1 MNENKLSIQ
10 RHLTI
15 NRQTELDLKNRQN
28 LILKRQNTIKKLE
41 RLYTLEI
48 KRPQTQQNSSSKI
61 KQRTIIKLNVERKE
75 TNSHNQKTPFITETT
90 KDSIS
95 IRKDLNE
102 EKNKTINNNNT
113 INNNTIN
120 NIKHNS
126 NDFVPLRKSTT
137 LSDSVYNYIHKKNLK
152 SINLK
157 KNIVKQET
165 LNPKRY
171 LRKDMTLKEINQII
185 HGRKPKNP
193 LEISEEDK
201 IFNQFNKVN
210 NNNDNINNNNSNNTK
225 NENKKNHIKNI
236 KSENLTIEQKL
247 FINVYKLTPDFYEKV
262 FKAKKQKRKL
272 NLENYQNNLLKTINN
287 TFSPK
292 SVRQLEKKF
301 VKIRDDCKI
310 DLDNNCEFIKGLEK
324 TEKKIVKNI
333 NKINKTCVKVMRTT
347 GVDFGFGSFK
357 LPKVKFYRT
366 IKTKK
371 KNSNFFLNNSDSQS

>member
-171 LRKDMTLKEINQII
+171 ITKDMTLKAINQII

-201 IFNQFNKVN
+201 IFIQLNRDNK
-210 NNNDNINNNNSNNTK
+210 INNNNNNT
-225 NENKKNHIKNI
+225 NENKKTHIKNH

-247 FINVYKLTPDFYEKV
+247 LINVYKLTPDFFEKV
-262 FKAKKQKRKL
+262 FKAKKQKRIL
-272 NLENYQNNLLKTINN
+272 NLENYQNNLINTINN

-310 DLDNNCEFIKGLEK
+310 DIDNNCEFIKDLEK
-324 TEKKIVKNI
+324 TEKRIVKSI
-333 NKINKTCVKVMRTT
+333 NKINKKCVKMMRTT
-347 GVDFGFGSFK
+347 GVDFGFGNFK

-366 IKTKK
+366 VKRKK
-371 KNSNFFLNNSDSQS
+371 KNSNFFLNKSDSQN